1 MFSYCWVSRIF
12 LVYFGQQS
20 FITCLFCKIF
30 FSICFLASH
39 SLDIVFC
46 RTENFD
52 FNELQLIKYF
62 FHGLCLWWYILKV
75 MAVLRS
81 PGFSPTFSPVITALI
96 YLPNWWDLAVKN
108 KQLKMWEIKFSE
120 FHRGSSEGKS
130 MKRVDLPGLAGCII
144 NCLFSVTV
152 T

>member
-1 MFSYCWVSRIF
+1 MESKESSLGNKKKYYYYYGDYYF
-12 LVYFGQQS
+12 LNKNFLWDCGKARGNFPSAKVAFIKLLRRYHKTFINWNSTKLNS
-20 FITCLFCKIF
+20 FF
-30 FSICFLASH
+30 
-39 SLDIVFC
+39 
-46 RTENFD
+46 
-52 FNELQLIKYF
+52 
-62 FHGLCLWWYILKV
+62 
-75 MAVLRS
+75 
-81 PGFSPTFSPVITALI
+81 FSPTFSPVITALI